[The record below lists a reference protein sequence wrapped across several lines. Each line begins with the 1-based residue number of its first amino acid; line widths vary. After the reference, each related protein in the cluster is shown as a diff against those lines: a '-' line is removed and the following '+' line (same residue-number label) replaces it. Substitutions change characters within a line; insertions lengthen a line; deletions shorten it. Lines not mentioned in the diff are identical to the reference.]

1 MPRSLVQVRPDP
13 PTVSA
18 KTRDEVAKRFY
29 RVEHRRG
36 RSIDFGKRILE
47 LKGVW
52 NFMAKDEGSASDA
65 NDSHDEHAKAKDRE
79 SKELQEIRQ
88 RRQGGG
94 RMFLSKIE
102 DFVLL
107 GGVAYGILF
116 ALLLFSMSAGMLG
129 NSTTLDHTASTTFLD
144 IGDECTEI
152 TDEPWLNIFPD
163 PDQELFSIAGH
174 NLPNGEA
181 YLNYTFFKMVNEGTK
196 SVVEEDY
203 GSNETVRTINKA
215 DRSNGRAY
223 FKAPYSELPEGHY
236 ELVFKVT
243 VYEERDALSP
253 VVMNTMSKSVEF
265 EHEITQEALAFLPF
279 VNDDEHSDVRIED
292 AGPRSCWT
300 VQDLGDWGYILMGA
314 ELGGGRETAMLTG
327 GAAGIPAW
335 WMAFISLSLSLITL
349 LIIYPVMY
357 KIYHQEA
364 DDILSRTH
372 INRLVEDTVHNV
384 SEQLSIE
391 VDPDLFKTEVRE
403 LSIDIMVAYKNTE
416 NTLSDSAEVR
426 AELLRSLLEE
436 FAIFRV
442 FKPVQLNVRVIGDG
456 ATVDFDSGV
465 GVGARSEEADL
476 SVEQQDY
483 SSFFSELHSLSRI
496 EDDVRDSL
504 DLFFTRRPDVE
515 MTGAVVTSDDR
526 VVFVSVIFRPT
537 QRFAWLRFNKTSTQ
551 IKDELYRFIHERN
564 EDLLGSQ
571 ELVVKTRNEVSTLA
585 DRSGAGRVERRSQSD
600 DERIVAVA
608 KQDGLGGR
616 VLQTKFLGDT
626 LSTVEY
632 MANEKR
638 EMINKW
644 GFWGL
649 IFFVWIPFMASGVL
663 VGAMLGLLSRMQ
675 FMRVLLAT
683 LIGGSIASVT
693 WAYTAEGIVKFMH
706 QYKLEVFIPLVIG
719 VFILMAVLHIR
730 STKMRR
736 QTELFEDTLLDNFHA
751 DIIAKYG
758 DQ

>member
-1 MPRSLVQVRPDP
+1 
-13 PTVSA
+13 
-18 KTRDEVAKRFY
+18 
-29 RVEHRRG
+29 
-36 RSIDFGKRILE
+36 
-47 LKGVW
+47 
-52 NFMAKDEGSASDA
+52 MAKEKGLDFDA
-65 NDSHDEHAKAKDRE
+65 NEAVDEQSKAKDRE
-79 SKELQEIRQ
+79 GKELQEIRQ
-88 RRQGGG
+88 RRMGGG
-94 RMFLSKIE
+94 RRFLSNIE
-102 DFVLL
+102 DFVLM
-107 GGVAYGILF
+107 GGIAYGVLF
-116 ALLLFSMSAGMLG
+116 ALLLFSMSAGIMG
-129 NSTTLDHTASTTFLD
+129 NSTSVDHTASTTFLD

-181 YLNYTFFKMVNEGTK
+181 YLNYTFFEIINEQTNSLVK
-196 SVVEEDY
+196 EDY
-203 GSNETVRTINKA
+203 GTNETVRTINKA

-223 FKAPYSELPEGHY
+223 FKAPYSELPEGH
-236 ELVFKVT
+236 FKLEFQVT
-243 VYEERDALSP
+243 VHEERNKSSP
-253 VVMNTMSKSVEF
+253 VIFRGSDNVSF
-265 EHEITQEALAFLPF
+265 EHTLSKETLAFLPF
-279 VNDDEHSDVRIED
+279 VEDDEHSEVRIED
-292 AGPRSCWT
+292 SGPRSCWT

-335 WMAFISLSLSLITL
+335 WMAFISLSLSIISL

-357 KIYHQEA
+357 KVYHQDA
-364 DDILSRTH
+364 DDILSRSH
-372 INRLVEDTVHNV
+372 IVRVVEDTVYKV
-384 SEQLSIE
+384 GDQLGIE
-391 VDPDLFKTEVRE
+391 IDKDLFKTETRD
-403 LSIDIMVAYKNTE
+403 LSIDIMVAYQNTE
-416 NTLSDSAEVR
+416 NTLSDSNEVR
-426 AELLRSLLEE
+426 AELLRNLLEE

-442 FKPVQLNVRVIGDG
+442 FKPVQLNVRVIGG
-456 ATVDFDSGV
+456 GQNIDFDSGV
-465 GVGARSEEADL
+465 GIGASTDDADL
-476 SVEQQDY
+476 KEERQDY

-504 DLFFTRRPDVE
+504 DLFFTRRSDVE
-515 MTGAVVTSDDR
+515 MNGAVVTSDDR
-526 VVFVSVIFRPT
+526 VIFVSVIFRPT

-564 EDLLGSQ
+564 ADLLGSQ

-585 DRSGAGRVERRSQSD
+585 DRSGAGRVERRSQAD

-706 QYKLEVFIPLVIG
+706 QYKLEVFIPLVIA

>member
-1 MPRSLVQVRPDP
+1 
-13 PTVSA
+13 
-18 KTRDEVAKRFY
+18 
-29 RVEHRRG
+29 
-36 RSIDFGKRILE
+36 
-47 LKGVW
+47 
-52 NFMAKDEGSASDA
+52 MAKDSSGESNAIEG
-65 NDSHDEHAKAKDRE
+65 HEEHSRSRDKEA
-79 SKELQEIRQ
+79 KELQEIRQ
-88 RRQGGG
+88 RRLGGG
-94 RMFLSKIE
+94 RMFLSNIE

-107 GGVAYGILF
+107 GGLAYGALF
-116 ALLLFSMSAGMLG
+116 ALLLFSMSSGILG
-129 NSTTLDHTASTTFLD
+129 NSTALDHTASTTFLD
-144 IGDECTEI
+144 IGDECEEV
-152 TDEPWLNIFPD
+152 TDEPYLNIFPI
-163 PDQELFSIAGH
+163 PDRELFSIAGH
-174 NLPNGEA
+174 NLPNGLA
-181 YLNYTFFKMVNEGTK
+181 YLNYTYFEVINDGTK
-196 SVVEEDY
+196 AMVEGEA
-203 GSNETVRTINKA
+203 GSNGTTRTINKA
-215 DRSNGRAY
+215 DQNHGRAY
-223 FKAPYSELPEGHY
+223 FRAPYSELPEGHF
-236 ELVFKVT
+236 EL
-243 VYEERDALSP
+243 
-253 VVMNTMSKSVEF
+253 EF
-265 EHEITQEALAFLPF
+265 EVTILENDEPDANIVAGPLTKTIKFEHTISKETLAFLPF
-279 VNDDEHSDVRIED
+279 VDDSEHSDVRIED

-300 VQDLGDWGYILMGA
+300 VQDLGDWGYLLMGA

-335 WMAFISLSLSLITL
+335 WMAFISLSLSIISL

-357 KIYHQEA
+357 KVYHQDT

-372 INRLVEDTVHNV
+372 ITRLVEDTVYAVGDN
-384 SEQLSIE
+384 LGI
-391 VDPDLFKTEVRE
+391 DIDDDLFKTDVRD
-403 LSIDIMVAYKNTE
+403 LSIDIMVAYQNTE
-416 NTLSDSAEVR
+416 STLSDSKEVR
-426 AELLRSLLEE
+426 AELLRTLLEE

-442 FKPVQLNVRVIGDG
+442 FKPVQLNVRVIGAG
-456 ATVDFDSGV
+456 QTIDFDSGV
-465 GVGARSEEADL
+465 GIGTPADTEEREL
-476 SVEQQDY
+476 NEQQDY

-504 DLFFTRRPDVE
+504 DLFFTRRNDVE
-515 MTGAVVTSDDR
+515 MKGAVVTSDDR
-526 VVFVSVIFRPT
+526 VVFVSVIYRPT
-537 QRFAWLRFNKTSTQ
+537 QRFAFIRFKKTSTQ
-551 IKDELYRFIHERN
+551 IKDELFRFIHDRN
-564 EDLLGSQ
+564 EDLLGTQ
-571 ELVVKTRNEVSTLA
+571 ELIVKTRNEVSTLA
-585 DRSGAGRVERRSQSD
+585 DRSGAGRVERRDDKD

-608 KQDGLGGR
+608 RQDGLGGR
-616 VLQTKFLGDT
+616 MLQTKFLGDT

-751 DIIAKYG
+751 DIVAKYG
-758 DQ
+758 E

>member
-1 MPRSLVQVRPDP
+1 
-13 PTVSA
+13 
-18 KTRDEVAKRFY
+18 
-29 RVEHRRG
+29 
-36 RSIDFGKRILE
+36 
-47 LKGVW
+47 
-52 NFMAKDEGSASDA
+52 MAKEKGSDSDA
-65 NDSHDEHAKAKDRE
+65 NEAVDEQSKAKDRE
-79 SKELQEIRQ
+79 GKELQEIRQ
-88 RRQGGG
+88 RRMGGG
-94 RMFLSKIE
+94 RRFLSNIE
-102 DFVLL
+102 DFVLM
-107 GGVAYGILF
+107 GGIAYGVLF
-116 ALLLFSMSAGMLG
+116 ALLLFSMSAGIMG
-129 NSTTLDHTASTTFLD
+129 NSTSVDHTASTTFLD

-181 YLNYTFFKMVNEGTK
+181 YLNYTFFEIINEQTNSLVK
-196 SVVEEDY
+196 EDY
-203 GSNETVRTINKA
+203 GTNETVRTINKA

-223 FKAPYSELPEGHY
+223 FKAPYSELPEGH
-236 ELVFKVT
+236 FKLEFQVT
-243 VYEERDALSP
+243 VHEERNKSSP
-253 VVMNTMSKSVEF
+253 VIFKGSDNVSF
-265 EHEITQEALAFLPF
+265 EHTISKETLAFLPF
-279 VNDDEHSDVRIED
+279 VEDDEHSEVRIED
-292 AGPRSCWT
+292 SGPRSCWT

-335 WMAFISLSLSLITL
+335 WMAFISLSLSIISL

-357 KIYHQEA
+357 KVYHQDA
-364 DDILSRTH
+364 DDILSRSH
-372 INRLVEDTVHNV
+372 IVRVVEDTVYKV
-384 SEQLSIE
+384 GDQLGIE
-391 VDPDLFKTEVRE
+391 IDKDLFKTETRD
-403 LSIDIMVAYKNTE
+403 LSIDIMVAYQNTE
-416 NTLSDSAEVR
+416 NTLSDSNEVR
-426 AELLRSLLEE
+426 AELLRNLLEE

-442 FKPVQLNVRVIGDG
+442 FKPVQLNVRVIGG
-456 ATVDFDSGV
+456 GQNIDFDSGV
-465 GVGARSEEADL
+465 GIGASTDDADL
-476 SVEQQDY
+476 KEERQDY

-504 DLFFTRRPDVE
+504 DLFFTRRSDVE
-515 MTGAVVTSDDR
+515 MNGAVVTSDDR
-526 VVFVSVIFRPT
+526 VIFVSVIFRPT

-564 EDLLGSQ
+564 ADLLGSQ

-585 DRSGAGRVERRSQSD
+585 DRSGAGRVERRSQAD

-706 QYKLEVFIPLVIG
+706 QYKLEVFIPLVIA

>member
-1 MPRSLVQVRPDP
+1 
-13 PTVSA
+13 
-18 KTRDEVAKRFY
+18 
-29 RVEHRRG
+29 
-36 RSIDFGKRILE
+36 
-47 LKGVW
+47 
-52 NFMAKDEGSASDA
+52 MAKEASADSDA
-65 NDSHDEHAKAKDRE
+65 NDGSDEHIKAKDRE

-88 RRQGGG
+88 RRMGGG
-94 RMFLSKIE
+94 RRFLSKIE

-107 GGVAYGILF
+107 GGIAYGVLF
-116 ALLLFSMSAGMLG
+116 ALLLFSMSSGALG
-129 NSTTLDHTASTTFLD
+129 NTTSLDHTASTTFLD

-152 TDEPWLNIFPD
+152 TEEAWLNIFPD

-181 YLNYTFFKMVNEGTK
+181 YLNYTFLEILEDDFK
-196 SVVEEDY
+196 SVVPGEY
-203 GSNETVRTINKA
+203 GSNETVRTIKKA
-215 DRSNGRAY
+215 DTSNGRAY

-236 ELVFKVT
+236 ELNFRVT
-243 VYEERDALSP
+243 VHEEQ
-253 VVMNTMSKSVEF
+253 NTSSNITLGPIMKSIKF
-265 EHEITQEALAFLPF
+265 EHTISKEALAFLPF
-279 VNDDEHSDVRIED
+279 VDDAEHSEVRIED

-349 LIIYPVMY
+349 LIVYPVMY
-357 KIYHQEA
+357 KVYHQES
-364 DDILSRTH
+364 DDILSRAH
-372 INRLVEDTVHNV
+372 IARLVSDTVGGV
-384 SEQLSIE
+384 GDQLGIE
-391 VDPDLFKTEVRE
+391 VDDDLFKTEIRE

-416 NTLSDSAEVR
+416 NTLSDAAEVR

-456 ATVDFDSGV
+456 QNIDFDSGV
-465 GVGARSEEADL
+465 GIGAREEGTDL
-476 SVEQQDY
+476 NSEQQDY

-504 DLFFTRRPDVE
+504 DLFFTRRSDVE
-515 MTGAVVTSDDR
+515 MNGAVVTSDDR

-537 QRFAWLRFNKTSTQ
+537 QRFAWIRFNKTSTQ

-585 DRSGAGRVERRSQSD
+585 DRSGAGRVERQSQSD

-683 LIGGSIASVT
+683 LIGGSVASVT

-706 QYKLEVFIPLVIG
+706 QYKLEVFIPLVIA

>member
-1 MPRSLVQVRPDP
+1 
-13 PTVSA
+13 
-18 KTRDEVAKRFY
+18 
-29 RVEHRRG
+29 
-36 RSIDFGKRILE
+36 
-47 LKGVW
+47 
-52 NFMAKDEGSASDA
+52 MAKDEGSPSDA
-65 NDSHDEHAKAKDRE
+65 NDSHDDHAKAKDRE

-116 ALLLFSMSAGMLG
+116 ALLLFSMSSGMLG

-181 YLNYTFFKMVNEGTK
+181 YLNYTFFSHVNDDTK
-196 SVVEEDY
+196 ALVEDAY
-203 GSNETVRTINKA
+203 GSNETIRTINKA

-236 ELVFKVT
+236 ELEFKVT
-243 VYEERDALSP
+243 VYEERNTSST
-253 VVMNTMSKSVEF
+253 VVMETISKSVEF
-265 EHEITQEALAFLPF
+265 EHDITKETLAFLPF
-279 VNDDEHSDVRIED
+279 VNDDEHSEVRIED

-364 DDILSRTH
+364 DDILSRAH
-372 INRLVEDTVHNV
+372 INRLVEDTVYNV
-384 SEQLSIE
+384 SDQLSID
-391 VDPDLFKTEVRE
+391 VDDDLFKTEVRE

-416 NTLSDSAEVR
+416 NTLSDGAEVR
-426 AELLRSLLEE
+426 AELLRNLLEE

-442 FKPVQLNVRVIGDG
+442 YKPVQLNVRVIGDG
-456 ATVDFDSGV
+456 ANIDFDSGV
-465 GVGARSEEADL
+465 GIGARGEEADL
-476 SVEQQDY
+476 NVEQQDY

-504 DLFFTRRPDVE
+504 DLFFTRRSDVE

-526 VVFVSVIFRPT
+526 VVFVSVLFRPT

-564 EDLLGSQ
+564 EDLLGAQ

-585 DRSGAGRVERRSQSD
+585 DRSGAGRVERRSQTD

>member
-1 MPRSLVQVRPDP
+1 
-13 PTVSA
+13 
-18 KTRDEVAKRFY
+18 
-29 RVEHRRG
+29 
-36 RSIDFGKRILE
+36 
-47 LKGVW
+47 
-52 NFMAKDEGSASDA
+52 
-65 NDSHDEHAKAKDRE
+65 
-79 SKELQEIRQ
+79 
-88 RRQGGG
+88 
-94 RMFLSKIE
+94 
-102 DFVLL
+102 
-107 GGVAYGILF
+107 
-116 ALLLFSMSAGMLG
+116 
-129 NSTTLDHTASTTFLD
+129 
-144 IGDECTEI
+144 
-152 TDEPWLNIFPD
+152 
-163 PDQELFSIAGH
+163 
-174 NLPNGEA
+174 
-181 YLNYTFFKMVNEGTK
+181 
-196 SVVEEDY
+196 
-203 GSNETVRTINKA
+203 
-215 DRSNGRAY
+215 
-223 FKAPYSELPEGHY
+223 
-236 ELVFKVT
+236 
-243 VYEERDALSP
+243 
-253 VVMNTMSKSVEF
+253 
-265 EHEITQEALAFLPF
+265 
-279 VNDDEHSDVRIED
+279 
-292 AGPRSCWT
+292 
-300 VQDLGDWGYILMGA
+300 
-314 ELGGGRETAMLTG
+314 
-327 GAAGIPAW
+327 
-335 WMAFISLSLSLITL
+335 
-349 LIIYPVMY
+349 MY
-357 KIYHQEA
+357 KVYHQES

-372 INRLVEDTVHNV
+372 IARLVSDTVNKV
-384 SEQLSIE
+384 SGQLGID
-391 VDPDLFKTEVRE
+391 VDDDLFKTEVRE

-416 NTLSDSAEVR
+416 NTLSDAAEVR

-456 ATVDFDSGV
+456 QNIDFDSGV
-465 GVGARSEEADL
+465 GIGAREEEANL
-476 SVEQQDY
+476 NSEQQDY

-504 DLFFTRRPDVE
+504 DLFFTRRSDVD
-515 MTGAVVTSDDR
+515 MNGAVVTSDDR
-526 VVFVSVIFRPT
+526 VIFVSVIFRPT

-585 DRSGAGRVERRSQSD
+585 DRSGAGRVERRSQTD

-683 LIGGSIASVT
+683 LIGGSIASIT

>member
-1 MPRSLVQVRPDP
+1 
-13 PTVSA
+13 
-18 KTRDEVAKRFY
+18 
-29 RVEHRRG
+29 
-36 RSIDFGKRILE
+36 
-47 LKGVW
+47 
-52 NFMAKDEGSASDA
+52 MAKDSSGESNAIEG
-65 NDSHDEHAKAKDRE
+65 HEEHSRSRDKEA
-79 SKELQEIRQ
+79 KELQEIRQ
-88 RRQGGG
+88 RRLGGG
-94 RMFLSKIE
+94 RMFLSNIE

-107 GGVAYGILF
+107 GGLAYGALF
-116 ALLLFSMSAGMLG
+116 ALLLFSMSSGILG
-129 NSTTLDHTASTTFLD
+129 NSTALDHTASTTFLD
-144 IGDECTEI
+144 IGDECEEV
-152 TDEPWLNIFPD
+152 TDEPYLNIFPI
-163 PDQELFSIAGH
+163 PDRELFSIAGH
-174 NLPNGEA
+174 NLPNGLA
-181 YLNYTFFKMVNEGTK
+181 YLNYTYFEIINDGTK
-196 SVVEEDY
+196 AMVEGEE
-203 GSNETVRTINKA
+203 GSNGTTRTINKA
-215 DRSNGRAY
+215 DQNHGRAY
-223 FKAPYSELPEGHY
+223 FRAPYSELPEGHF
-236 ELVFKVT
+236 EL
-243 VYEERDALSP
+243 
-253 VVMNTMSKSVEF
+253 EF
-265 EHEITQEALAFLPF
+265 EVTILENDEPDANIVAGPLTKTIKFEHTISKETLAFLPF
-279 VNDDEHSDVRIED
+279 VDDSEHSDVRIED

-300 VQDLGDWGYILMGA
+300 VQDLGDWGYLLMGA

-335 WMAFISLSLSLITL
+335 WMAFISLSLSIISL

-357 KIYHQEA
+357 KVYHQDT

-372 INRLVEDTVHNV
+372 ITRLVEDTVYAVGDN
-384 SEQLSIE
+384 LGI
-391 VDPDLFKTEVRE
+391 DIDDDLFKTEVRD
-403 LSIDIMVAYKNTE
+403 LSIDIMVAYQNTE
-416 NTLSDSAEVR
+416 STLSDSKEVR

-442 FKPVQLNVRVIGDG
+442 FKPVQLNVRVIGAG
-456 ATVDFDSGV
+456 QTIDFDSGV
-465 GVGARSEEADL
+465 GIGTPADTEEREL
-476 SVEQQDY
+476 NEQQDY

-504 DLFFTRRPDVE
+504 DLFFTRRNDVE
-515 MTGAVVTSDDR
+515 MKGAVVTSDDR
-526 VVFVSVIFRPT
+526 VVFVSVIYRPT
-537 QRFAWLRFNKTSTQ
+537 QRFAFIRFKKTSTQ
-551 IKDELYRFIHERN
+551 IKDELFRFIHDRN
-564 EDLLGSQ
+564 EDLLGTQ
-571 ELVVKTRNEVSTLA
+571 ELIVKTRNEVSTLA
-585 DRSGAGRVERRSQSD
+585 DRSGAGRVERRDDKD

-608 KQDGLGGR
+608 RQDGLGGR
-616 VLQTKFLGDT
+616 MLQTKFLGDT

-751 DIIAKYG
+751 DIVAKYG
-758 DQ
+758 E

>member
-1 MPRSLVQVRPDP
+1 
-13 PTVSA
+13 
-18 KTRDEVAKRFY
+18 
-29 RVEHRRG
+29 
-36 RSIDFGKRILE
+36 
-47 LKGVW
+47 
-52 NFMAKDEGSASDA
+52 MAKDSSGESNAMEG
-65 NDSHDEHAKAKDRE
+65 HEEHSRSRDRE
-79 SKELQEIRQ
+79 AKELQEIRQ
-88 RRQGGG
+88 RRLGGG

-107 GGVAYGILF
+107 GGLAYGALF
-116 ALLLFSMSAGMLG
+116 ALLLFSMSSGMLG
-129 NSTTLDHTASTTFLD
+129 NSTALDHTASTTFLD
-144 IGDECTEI
+144 IGDECEEV
-152 TDEPWLNIFPD
+152 TDEPYLNIFPN
-163 PDQELFSIAGH
+163 PDRELFSIAGH
-174 NLPNGEA
+174 NLPNGLA
-181 YLNYTFFKMVNEGTK
+181 YLNYTFYEVVNEDTK
-196 SVVEEDY
+196 AMVEGDT
-203 GSNETVRTINKA
+203 GSNGTTRTINKA
-215 DRSNGRAY
+215 DQNHGRAY
-223 FKAPYSELPEGHY
+223 FRAPYSDLPEGHF
-236 ELVFKVT
+236 ELKFEVT
-243 VYEERDALSP
+243 ILENAEPDANLVAGPLSK
-253 VVMNTMSKSVEF
+253 TIKF
-265 EHEITQEALAFLPF
+265 EHTISKETLAFLPF
-279 VNDDEHSDVRIED
+279 VDDSEHSDVRIED

-300 VQDLGDWGYILMGA
+300 VQDLGDWGYLLMGA

-335 WMAFISLSLSLITL
+335 WMAFISLSLSIISL

-357 KIYHQEA
+357 KVYHQET

-372 INRLVEDTVHNV
+372 ITRLVEDTVY
-384 SEQLSIE
+384 E
-391 VDPDLFKTEVRE
+391 VGGNLGIDIDDDLFKTEVRD

-416 NTLSDSAEVR
+416 STLSDSKEVR
-426 AELLRSLLEE
+426 AELLRTLLEE

-442 FKPVQLNVRVIGDG
+442 FKPVQLNVRVIGAG
-456 ATVDFDSGV
+456 QTIDFDSGV
-465 GVGARSEEADL
+465 GIGTRAETEESEL
-476 SVEQQDY
+476 NEQQDY

-504 DLFFTRRPDVE
+504 DLFFTRRNDVE
-515 MTGAVVTSDDR
+515 MKGAVVTSDDR
-526 VVFVSVIFRPT
+526 VVFVSVIYRPT
-537 QRFAWLRFNKTSTQ
+537 QRFAFIRFKKTSTQ
-551 IKDELYRFIHERN
+551 IKDELFRFIHDRN
-564 EDLLGSQ
+564 EDLLGTQ
-571 ELVVKTRNEVSTLA
+571 ELIVKTRNEVSTLA
-585 DRSGAGRVERRSQSD
+585 DRSGAGRVERRNDKD

-608 KQDGLGGR
+608 RQDGLGGR
-616 VLQTKFLGDT
+616 MLQTKFLGDT

-751 DIIAKYG
+751 DVIAKYG
-758 DQ
+758 E

>member
-1 MPRSLVQVRPDP
+1 
-13 PTVSA
+13 
-18 KTRDEVAKRFY
+18 
-29 RVEHRRG
+29 
-36 RSIDFGKRILE
+36 
-47 LKGVW
+47 
-52 NFMAKDEGSASDA
+52 MAKEANADSDA
-65 NDSHDEHAKAKDRE
+65 HDGSDEHVKAKDRE

-88 RRQGGG
+88 RRMGGG
-94 RMFLSKIE
+94 RRFLSKIE

-107 GGVAYGILF
+107 GGIAYGVLF
-116 ALLLFSMSAGMLG
+116 ALLLFSMSSGTLG
-129 NSTTLDHTASTTFLD
+129 NSTGLDYTASTTFLD

-152 TDEPWLNIFPD
+152 TEEPWLNIFPD

-181 YLNYTFFKMVNEGTK
+181 YLNYTFLSMSGDGTK
-196 SVVEEDY
+196 TTVSEDY
-203 GSNETVRTINKA
+203 GSNETVRTIKKA
-215 DRSNGRAY
+215 DRSNGRAF

-236 ELVFKVT
+236 ELKFRVT
-243 VYEERDALSP
+243 VYEERNTSSNLTLSP
-253 VVMNTMSKSVEF
+253 ITETIEF
-265 EHEITQEALAFLPF
+265 EHTISQEALAFLPF
-279 VNDDEHSDVRIED
+279 VDDAEHSEVRIED

-357 KIYHQEA
+357 KVYHQES
-364 DDILSRTH
+364 DDILSRAH
-372 INRLVEDTVHNV
+372 IARLVGDTVNKV
-384 SEQLSIE
+384 SDQLGID
-391 VDPDLFKTEVRE
+391 VDDDLFKTEVRD

-416 NTLSDSAEVR
+416 NTLSDATEVR

-456 ATVDFDSGV
+456 QNIDFDSGV
-465 GVGARSEEADL
+465 GIGAREEEADL
-476 SVEQQDY
+476 NSEQQDY

-504 DLFFTRRPDVE
+504 DLFFTRRPDVD
-515 MTGAVVTSDDR
+515 MNGAVVTSDDR
-526 VVFVSVIFRPT
+526 VIFVSVIFRPT

-585 DRSGAGRVERRSQSD
+585 DRSGAGRVERRSQTD

-683 LIGGSIASVT
+683 LIGGSIASIT

>member
-1 MPRSLVQVRPDP
+1 
-13 PTVSA
+13 
-18 KTRDEVAKRFY
+18 
-29 RVEHRRG
+29 
-36 RSIDFGKRILE
+36 
-47 LKGVW
+47 
-52 NFMAKDEGSASDA
+52 MAREAGSDSVV
-65 NDSHDEHAKAKDRE
+65 NDGFEEQAKAKDRE
-79 SKELQEIRQ
+79 GKELQEIRQ
-88 RRQGGG
+88 RRKGGG
-94 RMFLSKIE
+94 KMFLSKIE

-107 GGVAYGILF
+107 GGIAYGVFF
-116 ALLLFSMSAGMLG
+116 ALLLFSMSSGALG
-129 NSTTLDHTASTTFLD
+129 NSTSLDHTASTTFLD

-152 TDEPWLNIFPD
+152 TEEAWLNIFPD

-181 YLNYTFFKMVNEGTK
+181 YLNYTFFNIIGEETVSLVDEEYGT
-196 SVVEEDY
+196 
-203 GSNETVRTINKA
+203 NETVRTINKA
-215 DRSNGRAY
+215 DTSNGRAY

-236 ELVFKVT
+236 ELEFRVT
-243 VYEERDALSP
+243 VFEERNTSSNTTLEPISKSIKFEHTISKEALS
-253 VVMNTMSKSVEF
+253 
-265 EHEITQEALAFLPF
+265 FLPF
-279 VNDDEHSDVRIED
+279 VDDAEHSEVRIED

-349 LIIYPVMY
+349 LIVYPVMY
-357 KIYHQEA
+357 KVYHQES
-364 DDILSRTH
+364 DDILSRAH
-372 INRLVEDTVHNV
+372 IARLVSDTVNNV
-384 SEQLSIE
+384 SEQLGID
-391 VDPDLFKTEVRE
+391 VDDDLFKTEVRD

-416 NTLSDSAEVR
+416 NTLSDAAEVR
-426 AELLRSLLEE
+426 AELLRTLLEE

-456 ATVDFDSGV
+456 QNIDFDSGV
-465 GVGARSEEADL
+465 GIGALEEETDLKSEK
-476 SVEQQDY
+476 QDY

-504 DLFFTRRPDVE
+504 DLFFTRRSDVE
-515 MTGAVVTSDDR
+515 MNGAVVTSDDR

-564 EDLLGSQ
+564 EDMLGSQ

-585 DRSGAGRVERRSQSD
+585 DRSGAGRVERQSQSD

-683 LIGGSIASVT
+683 LIGGSIASIT

>member
-1 MPRSLVQVRPDP
+1 M
-13 PTVSA
+13 
-18 KTRDEVAKRFY
+18 
-29 RVEHRRG
+29 RVC
-36 RSIDFGKRILE
+36 K
-47 LKGVW
+47 
-52 NFMAKDEGSASDA
+52 FMAKDEGSPSDA
-65 NDSHDEHAKAKDRE
+65 NDSHDDHAKAKDRE

-116 ALLLFSMSAGMLG
+116 ALLLFSMSSGMLG

-181 YLNYTFFKMVNEGTK
+181 YLNYTFFSHVNDDTK
-196 SVVEEDY
+196 ALVEDAY
-203 GSNETVRTINKA
+203 GSNETIRTINKA

-236 ELVFKVT
+236 ELEFKVT
-243 VYEERDALSP
+243 VYEERNTSST
-253 VVMNTMSKSVEF
+253 VVMETISKSVEF
-265 EHEITQEALAFLPF
+265 EHDITKETLAFLPF
-279 VNDDEHSDVRIED
+279 VNDDEHSEVRIED

-364 DDILSRTH
+364 DDILSRAH
-372 INRLVEDTVHNV
+372 INRLVEDTVYNV
-384 SEQLSIE
+384 SDQLSID
-391 VDPDLFKTEVRE
+391 VDDDLFKTEVRE

-416 NTLSDSAEVR
+416 NTLSDGAEVR
-426 AELLRSLLEE
+426 AELLRNLLEE

-442 FKPVQLNVRVIGDG
+442 YKPVQLNVRVIGDG
-456 ATVDFDSGV
+456 ANIDFDSGV
-465 GVGARSEEADL
+465 GIGARGEEADL
-476 SVEQQDY
+476 NVEQQDY

-504 DLFFTRRPDVE
+504 DLFFTRRSDVE

-526 VVFVSVIFRPT
+526 VVFVSVLFRPT

-564 EDLLGSQ
+564 EDLLGAQ

-585 DRSGAGRVERRSQSD
+585 DRSGAGRVERRSQTD